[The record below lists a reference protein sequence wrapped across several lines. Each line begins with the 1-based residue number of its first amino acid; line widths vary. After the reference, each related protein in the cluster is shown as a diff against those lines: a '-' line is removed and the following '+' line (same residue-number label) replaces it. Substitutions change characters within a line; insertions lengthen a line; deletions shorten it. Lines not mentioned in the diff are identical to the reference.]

1 MDLSRR
7 GRENLIYLRKLILI
21 CLKSQDN
28 WSLLRLEMSL
38 RQTLIGIKLFK
49 EDIKPQELK
58 SDYMELKSDKEA
70 LWKN

>member
-7 GRENLIYLRKLILI
+7 DRENLIYLRKLISI
-21 CLKSQDN
+21 YLKSQDN
-28 WSLLRLEMSL
+28 WSLARLEMSL

-58 SDYMELKSDKEA
+58 SDYMELKSTKEA